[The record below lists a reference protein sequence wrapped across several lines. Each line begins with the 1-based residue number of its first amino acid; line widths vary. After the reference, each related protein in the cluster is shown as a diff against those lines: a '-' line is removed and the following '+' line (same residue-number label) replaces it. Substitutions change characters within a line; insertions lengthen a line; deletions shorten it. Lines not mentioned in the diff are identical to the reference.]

1 MIVELMNVKED
12 RMDDQAPTVKDLA
25 RTLKV
30 IADETRLRILG
41 LVVTQPRTGHE
52 LSAALE
58 LTPATVSHHMR
69 KLVDAGIVIATPDAQ
84 SQRYSLNARFLD
96 ESRRAP
102 LREQREPGFDG
113 HDDDPTRQRTI
124 RNFFEGDRLRS
135 IPSRRKARVI
145 VLQHLL
151 LRFDPVR
158 SYPEAKVNEILR
170 HAHEDYA
177 TLRRE
182 LVDYGFMTRADGIYQ
197 ICRSPPKRSQ
207 QVAQEILGDE
217 HDWLQGLLRATI
229 RTADQHQ
236 RRS

>member
-1 MIVELMNVKED
+1 MIVEYTNAKED
-12 RMDDQAPTVKDLA
+12 HMDDQAPTVNDLA

-41 LVVTQPRTGHE
+41 LVATQPRTGRE
-52 LSAALE
+52 LSAALK

-69 KLVDAGIVIATPDAQ
+69 KLVGAGIVIATPDAQ

-96 ESRRAP
+96 ESRKAP
-102 LREQREPGFDG
+102 LRDQHEPVFEGQ
-113 HDDDPTRQRTI
+113 DDDPTRQRTI
-124 RNFFEGDRLRS
+124 RNFFDGNRLSS

-151 LRFDPVR
+151 LRFDPDR
-158 SYPEAKVNEILR
+158 SYPEADVNQILER
-170 HAHEDYA
+170 SHEDYA

-182 LVDYGFMTRADGIYQ
+182 LVDYGFMTREQGIYQ
-197 ICRSPPKRSQ
+197 ISRSPPKRSP

-217 HDWLQGLLRATI
+217 HDWLQGLLQAAI
-229 RTADQHQ
+229 KSADQLS